1 MRHMLQAAFFLFV
14 AILFLPRAGTAQWD
28 YLDVPPG
35 FETLNLAI
43 EGDTTASGDPVSL
56 NRVYRLQRGGM
67 YLINGRMSNIKGAP
81 LRIWA
86 ADGTGAKPLL
96 IFAVNESGANDD
108 MARLY
113 GDGHFKNLYI
123 SGIDNIGNQDRYTM
137 AVYDTGGRVV
147 WEGVHVDHARQSH
160 FRTYGTN
167 TRLFFIDC
175 EFRNGIDLANTGN
188 GRFFDSRGLTGDTLM
203 FQNCTMYLNA
213 QRMVRTDGAIFN
225 TIILDHNTFYQNAY
239 GAYTTS
245 VGSILSGPVETTRG
259 VNVRVTNN
267 IFQDL
272 CTEGQR
278 YRKEL
283 DPVDRLKILPVD
295 SLKSPT
301 IQESERHWLVR
312 NNAYGW
318 SPIFK
323 TFWQNWVT
331 DTVLVKAPAFIGPY
345 GDSVFFRNNP
355 NFVQTGNFEEL
366 IQFADAPSPDSLM
379 KWVSYRFTSNFN
391 NIGNPDPRADRN
403 GIGDLTN
410 HQETFGLESDPFN
423 FDYPTSQLAYTA
435 GDGGF
440 PLGDLNWFPTKKAE
454 WLLTDVKP
462 EEGIATE
469 YRLAQN
475 FPNPFNPATVIE
487 YSLPKAS
494 RVSVA
499 IYNAIGQ
506 EIARL
511 VGNEMQ
517 SPGAH
522 EVTWN
527 GKDAS
532 GKAVSSGVY
541 FYRLETP
548 DARIT
553 KKMMLLK

>member
-1 MRHMLQAAFFLFV
+1 MRHLHWIALVLFV
-14 AILFLPRAGTAQWD
+14 AILSLPRTGAAQWD

-86 ADGTGAKPLL
+86 ADGDGPKPLM

-137 AVYDTGGRVV
+137 AVYDTGARVI
-147 WEGVHVDHARQSH
+147 WEGVHVDHSRQSH
-160 FRTYGTN
+160 FRTYGTD
-167 TRLFFIDC
+167 TKLFFIDC
-175 EFRNGIDLANTGN
+175 ELRNSIDLANTGN
-188 GRFFDSRGLTGDTLM
+188 GRFFDGRGLTGDTLM
-203 FQNCTMYLNA
+203 FQNCTIYLNV
-213 QRMVRTDGAIFN
+213 QRMIRTDGAIFK
-225 TIILDHNTFYQNAY
+225 TMILDHNTFYQNAY
-239 GAYTTS
+239 GNYTTT
-245 VGSILSGPVETTRG
+245 GARQSGLIETTKG

-272 CTEGQR
+272 GTEGMR
-278 YRKEL
+278 HPKAV
-283 DPVDRLKILPVD
+283 DPPDRLKIIAVD

-301 IQESERHWLVR
+301 IQESDRHWLVR

-323 TFWQNWVT
+323 TFWENWVN
-331 DTVLVKAPAFIGPY
+331 DTAMVKGPAFIGPY

-379 KWVSYRFTSNFN
+379 KWVSYRFASNFSN
-391 NIGNPDPRADRN
+391 VGNPDPRADRN
-403 GIGDLTN
+403 GFGDLTN
-410 HQETFGLESDPFN
+410 HPETFGLESDRFN
-423 FDYPTSQLAYTA
+423 FDYPTSQVAYTA

-440 PLGDLNWFPTKKAE
+440 PLGDLNWFPSKKAE

-462 EEGIATE
+462 EEGIVTD

-475 FPNPFNPATVIE
+475 FPNPFNPATHIE
-487 YSLPKAS
+487 YSLPKSA
-494 RVSVA
+494 RVSLA
-499 IYNAIGQ
+499 IFNAIGQ
-506 EIARL
+506 ELARL
-511 VGNEMQ
+511 VNNEVQ
-517 SPGAH
+517 APGEH
-522 EVTWN
+522 TVTWN

-532 GKAVSSGVY
+532 GKTVSSGVY